1 MEVEGKNFLIPV
13 DFDSGSDKVD
23 VEVEAMEMDRVQ
35 AQLKGFRVQTRLLVV
50 DAYRNGPVEQGARS
64 EGFGRRLGF
73 FGDTGGPGSDR
84 VHDRRKGEKAYEPED
99 GDLGLYMMYLLTE
112 VRWEKSGWS

>member
-50 DAYRNGPVEQGARS
+50 DAYRNDPWNKEPGAKDLAGGWDFSAIQADRDLIVYTTG
-64 EGFGRRLGF
+64 ERARRLTSLRTAIWGC
-73 FGDTGGPGSDR
+73 T
-84 VHDRRKGEKAYEPED
+84 
-99 GDLGLYMMYLLTE
+99 
-112 VRWEKSGWS
+112 